1 MVGGWDPLIK
11 GNMLGRWWMSMM
23 WISWESRKLS
33 WRIFGILGWTRWVPD
48 NNFTSMLLPLM
59 VDLGGLWTLMWGKT
73 LTKVNLKK
81 RGWDGSTQCMF
92 CAMDETIEHLFFTCP
107 LSRYVWT
114 VFQCA
119 FASPDQPRNLAE
131 LGRWVN
137 KFVGTEKTSVKIF
150 WLLFFGLSGKLVT
163 KHALKIYCLMIQVKF
178 YSRFVTRLTIG
189 VNCRN
194 KRCKKRYIALIY

>member
-1 MVGGWDPLIK
+1 
-11 GNMLGRWWMSMM
+11 
-23 WISWESRKLS
+23 
-33 WRIFGILGWTRWVPD
+33 
-48 NNFTSMLLPLM
+48 
-59 VDLGGLWTLMWGKT
+59 MWGKT

-119 FASPDQPRNLAE
+119 FASPDKPRNLAE

-137 KFVGTEKTSVKIF
+137 KFVAV

-178 YSRFVTRLTIG
+178 CSRFVTRLTIG

-194 KRCKKRYIALIY
+194 KRCKKCYIEVLIY